1 MDRLLCGGFIAYN
14 TSFVCTPENN
24 VRVLPWFAL
33 PVPCW
38 IGLPPRTCCVGQYVF
53 KGGQALPFLFENGRV
68 SRMGMFRKWACLENG
83 RVSRMGVS
91 REWACLESGRVSRVG
106 VSREWAQCVQNHCF
120 CKVFQN
126 RCAQNHCFCK
136 VLCKR
141 GLKNH
146 CFCKVFHKHF
156 RRGWWSNRRNYFAY
170 GAQPPSPSHLLVQ
183 RQWPAVAHHIGTHRI
198 PIYISIHR
206 ASERAPLNISI

>member
-1 MDRLLCGGFIAYN
+1 MCLRGDRHFPSCSRMGVFREWAC
-14 TSFVCTPENN
+14 FENGH
-24 VRVLPWFAL
+24 VSKMGVSREWACL
-33 PVPCW
+33 
-38 IGLPPRTCCVGQYVF
+38 
-53 KGGQALPFLFENGRV
+53 ENGRV
-68 SRMGMFRKWACLENG
+68 SRVGVSREWACLESG